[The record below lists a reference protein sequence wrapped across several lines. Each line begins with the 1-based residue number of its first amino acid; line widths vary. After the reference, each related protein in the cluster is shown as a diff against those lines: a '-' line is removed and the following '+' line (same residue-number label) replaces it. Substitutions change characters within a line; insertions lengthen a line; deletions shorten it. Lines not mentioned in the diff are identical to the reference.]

1 MCGNIAPT
9 LSFMMTLLY
18 GCIKLSV
25 TLDTVIANTMFAT
38 NVDLTCKQRA
48 KLFVILH
55 VRIYLVVYMPVEMFS
70 KHIPWTKLCQTRVT
84 FVLSVCMNTHMFT
97 DLGQHACR
105 EGTLQRTELTR
116 LMYILNMSS
125 KITEQKKCRGTLFTH
140 VWLSVFVK
148 C

>member
-1 MCGNIAPT
+1 
-9 LSFMMTLLY
+9 MMTLLY

-70 KHIPWTKLCQTRVT
+70 KHIP
-84 FVLSVCMNTHMFT
+84 
-97 DLGQHACR
+97 
-105 EGTLQRTELTR
+105 
-116 LMYILNMSS
+116 
-125 KITEQKKCRGTLFTH
+125 
-140 VWLSVFVK
+140 
-148 C
+148 